1 MGLIQT
7 GFARKGK
14 GRVAFAT
21 KKPLAAMYH
30 RKRQ

>member
-7 GFARKGK
+7 GSVAKGK

-21 KKPLAAMYH
+21 KMPLAAMQRH
-30 RKRQ
+30 KRQ